1 MPNVID
7 MNIGKWIVASF
18 VLFIGFIA
26 TLVTICMKQDVNLVS
41 KDYYKEE
48 LAYQAQIER
57 LTNAASLANKPEI
70 NIANRTLEI
79 SFSSLNE
86 IQNGELKLF
95 CPSNP
100 KMDRNFVVQASG
112 APQRYNISDVTAG
125 MYRARFMWTMNGK
138 EFYFEKVVYI

>member
-1 MPNVID
+1 